1 MAPVLAAVAVGWGAI
16 LFVTGGID
24 IRIDGWRIRSYSL
37 ARPLWLAIAAAISY
51 LAAGG
56 RIRPAVRDWA
66 PALAGVIERR
76 SAAIAGALAVVAVAM
91 GVGYSTRAAVA
102 ADAYG
107 YVSQADLWIAGRL
120 KQPLPVA
127 DDVPWRDPVGTF
139 SPLGYRPAPRG
150 EPVIVPAYSPGLPML
165 FALAKILGGQ
175 CALFLVVPVFGGVA
189 VFATYLIGVRLGA
202 SSVGLLAALL
212 VTASPAF
219 LGMLIEPLSDVP
231 TMAVWSLAFWCLLGQ
246 RARTSLAAGL
256 LVSLGVLIRP
266 NLVLLLLPMGAWLA
280 ISGEGSTWRMTRANI
295 VRAGVFAI
303 AALAG
308 VLTIAWL
315 NTQFYG
321 SPTASGYGTA
331 GDLFSWSRVGP
342 NFERY
347 LRWFIDSQS
356 PFALAGVAA
365 LAFPL
370 RLVWPTVRDRRVF
383 ALIGVEILIVWL
395 MYLAYYQLDDWGY
408 LRYVLPTWPF
418 LMLGTSA
425 VLLAV
430 ARFVATRTFVPVALA
445 LVVMA
450 SGLVGWQAA
459 FTRRAGVFNLRAT
472 DEHEV
477 RVAALVRDYTVDRS
491 VVLAVERSG
500 SVRYYAGRYTLRYDF
515 LDGDS
520 LDRDIAWLTSRGI
533 HAYAL
538 LDAKEADE
546 FRRRFAGQRAAAALE
561 WPALVYEPTNVQLFD
576 FGGVVGPAAA
586 HLSPVVIRSRQ
597 EQLPRCVPP
606 QPLSDLRASS
616 R

>member
-1 MAPVLAAVAVGWGAI
+1 MWGAI

-24 IRIDGWRIRSYSL
+24 IRIDGWRLRSNSL

-51 LAAGG
+51 FAAGG
-56 RIRPAVRDWA
+56 RIRPATIRDWG
-66 PALAGVIERR
+66 PALTGIIERR
-76 SAAIAGALAVVAVAM
+76 PAAIAGALAVVAVAM

-127 DDVPWRDPVGTF
+127 DDVPWRDPAWTF
-139 SPLGYRPAPRG
+139 SPLGYRPAPGG
-150 EPVIVPAYSPGLPML
+150 EPAIVPAYSPGLPML

-175 CALFLVVPVFGGVA
+175 CALFFVVPLFGGVA
-189 VFATYLIGVRLGA
+189 VLATYLIGVRLGA
-202 SSVGLLAALL
+202 SAAGLLAALL

-219 LGMLIEPLSDVP
+219 LGLLIEPLSDVP
-231 TMAVWSLAFWCLLGQ
+231 TMAVWSLAFWCLVGQ
-246 RARTSLAAGL
+246 RAGTSVAAGL

-266 NLVLLLLPMGAWLA
+266 NLVLLILPMAAWLA
-280 ISGEGSTWRMTRANI
+280 LSGEGSRLRMTRANI

-303 AALAG
+303 AALPGA
-308 VLTIAWL
+308 LTIAWL

-321 SPTASGYGTA
+321 SPAASGYGTA
-331 GDLFSWSRVGP
+331 ADLFSWNRLGP
-342 NFERY
+342 NFARY

-370 RLVWPTVRDRRVF
+370 RFVWPTVRDRRVF
-383 ALIGVEILIVWL
+383 ALIGVEVLIVWL
-395 MYLAYYQLDDWGY
+395 MYLAYFQLDDWGY
-408 LRYVLPTWPF
+408 LRYVLPSWPF

-425 VLLAV
+425 VLLAIARLV
-430 ARFVATRTFVPVALA
+430 AARTFVPVALA
-445 LVVMA
+445 IVVMA
-450 SGLVGWQAA
+450 GGLVGWQAA
-459 FTRRAGVFNLRAT
+459 FTRRASVFNLQAT
-472 DEHEV
+472 DAHEV
-477 RVAALVRDYTVDRS
+477 RVAALVREYTADRS

-533 HAYAL
+533 RAYAL
-538 LDAKEADE
+538 LDPKEADE
-546 FRRRFAGQRAAAALE
+546 FRRKFAGQRAAAALE

-576 FGGVVGPAAA
+576 FGGVAGPGTA
-586 HLSPVVIRSRQ
+586 HLSPVVIRSGQ
-597 EQLPRCVPP
+597 EELPRCVPP